1 MPHTI
6 HFPTLQTHS
15 GMVPAIVKSI
25 LLQEGIEECLMTAL
39 PLGQSWART
48 KQQTTNTPNKS
59 PKRNHPTH
67 SIID

>member
-1 MPHTI
+1 
-6 HFPTLQTHS
+6 
-15 GMVPAIVKSI
+15 MVPAIVKSI